1 MISTSSFILLFS
13 CIFWTVAFLLS
24 LATMGYMIHERA
36 FETTPLQ
43 RFGYVILALI
53 LTPILW
59 VIGVA
64 LIFDYIFRKIIKSE
78 SENKVS

>member
-1 MISTSSFILLFS
+1 MISTSSFILFFLCVFWAVAFMFS
-13 CIFWTVAFLLS
+13 C
-24 LATMGYMIHERA
+24 ATMGYMIHERA

-59 VIGVA
+59 IIGVA
-64 LIFDYIFRKIIKSE
+64 LIIGYIFHKIRESE
-78 SENKVS
+78 SKVS

>member
-13 CIFWTVAFLLS
+13 CIFWAVAFLLS
-24 LATMGYMIHERA
+24 LATMAYMVHKDRA

-43 RFGYVILALI
+43 RLGYVILALI

-59 VIGVA
+59 VVGVSM
-64 LIFDYIFRKIIKSE
+64 IFEYIFRKISE
-78 SENKVS
+78 RETEG

>member
-1 MISTSSFILLFS
+1 MCAESFIILCLF
-13 CIFWTVAFLLS
+13 IFAVVAWILS
-24 LATMGYMIHERA
+24 VATMGLMIHGRA

-43 RFGYVILALI
+43 RFGYVLLATI

-64 LIFDYIFRKIIKSE
+64 LIIDYIFRNIVKEEYS
-78 SENKVS
+78 

>member
-1 MISTSSFILLFS
+1 MCTSSFIILCLF
-13 CIFWTVAFLLS
+13 IFAVVAWILS
-24 LATMGYMIHERA
+24 LATMGLMIHGRT

-59 VIGVA
+59 VVGLA
-64 LIFDYIFRKIIKSE
+64 LIFDYIFRKIRE

>member
-1 MISTSSFILLFS
+1 MCTESFIILCLS
-13 CIFWTVAFLLS
+13 IFVVVAWILS
-24 LATMGYMIHERA
+24 VATMGLMIHERT

-43 RFGYVILALI
+43 RFGYVLLATI

-59 VIGVA
+59 VIGLA
-64 LIFDYIFRKIIKSE
+64 LIIDYIFRKIRE

>member
-59 VIGVA
+59 VVGLA
-64 LIFDYIFRKIIKSE
+64 LIFDYIFRKIRE

>member
-1 MISTSSFILLFS
+1 MLF
-13 CIFWTVAFLLS
+13 V
-24 LATMGYMIHERA
+24 GERIIN
-36 FETTPLQ
+36 TTALQ

>member
-1 MISTSSFILLFS
+1 MISTSSFILLCSF
-13 CIFWTVAFLLS
+13 IFGAVAFLIS
-24 LATMGYMIHERA
+24 LATMGYMIHERS

-59 VIGVA
+59 VVGLSI
-64 LIFDYIFRKIIKSE
+64 IFDYIFRKIIE
-78 SENKVS
+78 SENKR